1 MRPTAWRHRGGLE
14 TLGVTRDRR
23 QRLFVEGQPGLQ
35 VPVGAAS
42 TEERPP
48 SGHDLGARWPVRQRS
63 CRSGELRLRE
73 ISIRSSSPIS
83 KGWHDDR
90 CHGPA
95 GGKSTVA
102 RPVAREPASPAS
114 TRARCTA
121 PCLARCR
128 RVPSTTTKRSVAPR
142 APTTSSHEEGEPVP
156 RRVSIGGID
165 VTDAIRTAEIDRAV
179 SPVSAAPSV
188 RAALVE
194 QQQRIGRAGDYV
206 VEGRDI
212 GTTVFPEAPVKVFL
226 TASAEERAHRRVRQ
240 NVDRGVGSV
249 DYDEVLT
256 DIRRRD
262 DQDSSRATSPLRPA
276 DDAVRLD
283 STGRYIEE
291 VIEDICALAREKG
304 AR

>member
-1 MRPTAWRHRGGLE
+1 MIIAIDG
-14 TLGVTRDRR
+14 
-23 QRLFVEGQPGLQ
+23 
-35 VPVGAAS
+35 
-42 TEERPP
+42 P
-48 SGHDLGARWPVRQRS
+48 SGA
-63 CRSGELRLRE
+63 
-73 ISIRSSSPIS
+73 
-83 KGWHDDR
+83 
-90 CHGPA
+90 
-95 GGKSTVA
+95 GKSTVA
-102 RPVAREPASPAS
+102 KAVARELGFSCLDTGAMY
-114 TRARCTA
+114 RAVAWRA
-121 PCLARCR
+121 LQDGVPFDDDEALGRLAR
-128 RVPSTTTKRSVAPR
+128 AHDI
-142 APTTSSHEEGEPVP
+142 AFAHEEGEPVP
-156 RRVSIGGID
+156 RRVS
-165 VTDAIRTAEIDRAV
+165 TAGIDRAV

-291 VIEDICALAREKG
+291 VIEDICSLALRARER
-304 AR
+304 ADAAASTSTRSAETLADLMNDQEDSCR